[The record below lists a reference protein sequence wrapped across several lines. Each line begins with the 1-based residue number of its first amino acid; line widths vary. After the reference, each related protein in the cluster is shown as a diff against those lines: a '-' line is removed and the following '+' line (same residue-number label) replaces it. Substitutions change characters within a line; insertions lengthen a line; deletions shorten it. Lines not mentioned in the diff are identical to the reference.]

1 MGQWEVIVSIRECL
15 RQLQETAEL
24 VGAGLNS
31 LGFSLG
37 SIEAQGR
44 CCDLEPQEPIPSV
57 TLGEGLKEGRLLH
70 PEGAERELVSADES
84 SAGVGRKR
92 GDCFEKCLRTEIN
105 LVLGTEALKRTK
117 KGHKKHNG
125 RT

>member
-1 MGQWEVIVSIRECL
+1 M

-24 VGAGLNS
+24 VGAGPNS

-37 SIEAQGR
+37 SIEAEGR
-44 CCDLEPQEPIPSV
+44 CYDLEPRAPIPSV

-70 PEGAERELVSADES
+70 PEGAARELVSADES
-84 SAGVGRKR
+84 SARVGGKR
-92 GDCFEKCLRTEIN
+92 GDYFGKCLRTEIN
-105 LVLGTEALKRTK
+105 MVLGTAALKRTR
-117 KGHKKHNG
+117 KGNKKHNG